1 MSHDEA
7 KRKVLARRARFM
19 AVAGIAGVALSASTP
34 ARADDASADDAGDD
48 GSVLV
53 EAGGRPD
60 GGEIDAD
67 GAPPTPCL
75 TMKRPDDP
83 QPCLSSCA
91 ATPNAS
97 GASIAP
103 AIVVAGAAIA
113 GLRRRRKKK
122 QDAR

>member
-1 MSHDEA
+1 
-7 KRKVLARRARFM
+7 M
-19 AVAGIAGVALSASTP
+19 AVAGIAGVALSASSA
-34 ARADDASADDAGDD
+34 ARADDASADDGGDD
-48 GSVLV
+48 ASVFV
-53 EAGGRPD
+53 EAGARPD

-97 GASIAP
+97 SAPIAP
-103 AIVVAGAAIA
+103 AVVVAGAAIA
-113 GLRRRRKKK
+113 GLRHRRKKK
-122 QDAR
+122 KQER